1 MDFETMSR
9 NDLIA
14 QIQEL
19 QKRLSDALT
28 REYLLVNQ
36 LDRSVTNS
44 DKAEPCNCLRPQY
57 P

>member
-44 DKAEPCNCLRPQY
+44 DKAEPCNCLRPQN